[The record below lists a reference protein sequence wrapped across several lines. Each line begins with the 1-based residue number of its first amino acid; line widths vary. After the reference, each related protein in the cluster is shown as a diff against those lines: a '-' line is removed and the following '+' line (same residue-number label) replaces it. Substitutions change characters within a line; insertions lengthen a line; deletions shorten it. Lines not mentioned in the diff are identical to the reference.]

1 MKNIIPILLVCTSCL
16 VTTSSMASTLNMPA
30 EINHTSYGE
39 ANLRLAQ
46 FRRHN
51 RQYHVYYRN
60 SRDSRWTF
68 GGIYANRRDAERA
81 ARRWENRGYR
91 ASIRVRGE
99 DANHR
104 GNWDRGHWNRGN
116 WNRGR

>member
-1 MKNIIPILLVCTSCL
+1 MKNIIPILLICTSCL
-16 VTTSSMASTLNMPA
+16 GTTSSIASTINTPS
-30 EINHTSYGE
+30 EISQTSHGE
-39 ANLRLAQ
+39 TNLRLAQ

-60 SRDSRWTF
+60 SRNSRWNWIF

-81 ARRWENRGYR
+81 AQRWENRGYR
-91 ASIRVRGE
+91 TLIRARGRE
-99 DANHR
+99 ANHR
-104 GNWDRGHWNRGN
+104 GDWNRGN